1 MAALDCKLRP
11 MTRADIPWMHAI
23 EREAY
28 EFPWELE
35 TFRSC
40 YRVGYH
46 CWILE
51 RAREVIGYGILTIGA
66 GESHVLN
73 LCVSKSH
80 QGRGYGR
87 FILTRLID
95 EARRARVEC
104 VFLEVRPSN
113 PQAITL
119 YQSMGFNEIGLRKA
133 YYPARQGRED
143 ALVMALALE

>member
-1 MAALDCKLRP
+1 MAR
-11 MTRADIPWMHAI
+11 RDIPLIHGI
-23 EREAY
+23 ERQSY

-51 RAREVIGYGILTIGA
+51 RAKEVIGYGILTIGA

-73 LCVSKSH
+73 LCVAPNH

-87 FILTRLID
+87 LLLSKLID
-95 EARRARVEC
+95 EAAVANVEC

-113 PQAITL
+113 PQAIQL
-119 YQSMGFNEIGLRKA
+119 YQSMGFNEIGLRRN
-133 YYPARQGRED
+133 YYPARNGRED
-143 ALVMALALE
+143 ALVMALALR